1 VWPQV
6 ITRHPNLTVIMQT
19 PTTIQIRTA
28 IEVLQK
34 LGERINEHASRSL
47 RQIPPS
53 NVSGQLAAQISV
65 NAKEQTKQVG
75 EITGLLQTWRIQLEQ
90 QQRQTIS
97 HHV

>member
-1 VWPQV
+1 
-6 ITRHPNLTVIMQT
+6 MQT

-53 NVSGQLAAQISV
+53 NVAGQLARQISV
-65 NAKEQTKQVG
+65 NAKEQTKQVAD
-75 EITGLLQTWRIQLEQ
+75 ISGLLQTWQIQLEQ
-90 QQRQTIS
+90 QRRQTIS